1 VACGLLGTG
10 TTECWGQVTAAGT
23 STPTAVT
30 GLPAMVALGAYDDA
44 LVCGFAA
51 GNGTVWCW
59 TLGSTV
65 APAQLQPSAG
75 DAGDTGGPG

>member
-1 VACGLLGTG
+1 
-10 TTECWGQVTAAGT
+10 
-23 STPTAVT
+23 
-30 GLPAMVALGAYDDA
+30 MVALGAYDDA